1 MAKVIQAPATD
12 LIRENHGFP
21 GGIAFLVMVLVSI
34 ALWAALIAFI
44 A

>member
-1 MAKVIQAPATD
+1 MAKVIQAPAPD
-12 LIRENHGFP
+12 LTRENHGFP
-21 GGIAFLVMVLVSI
+21 GGIAFLIMILVSV